1 MVQMM
6 NDESL
11 LQTACGTPEYV
22 APEVLQQ
29 KGYDVECDIWSLGVV
44 VYVMCAKHAPC
55 YAVLSTDSLLIGP
68 WGTNQ
73 WRCHLAAQET
83 LKRVAFALRDT
94 LLSVVFVGGML
105 ISLPC
110 AALHG
115 CISETD
121 CDS

>member
-44 VYVMCAKHAPC
+44 VYVMCVKHAPS
-55 YAVLSTDSLLIGP
+55 YAVLSTDGLLIGP
-68 WGTNQ
+68 WVANQ
-73 WRCHLAAQET
+73 WRCHLPTRET
-83 LKRVAFALRDT
+83 FKRVASAWRDT
-94 LLSVVFVGGML
+94 RLSVVFV
-105 ISLPC
+105 C
-110 AALHG
+110 
-115 CISETD
+115 
-121 CDS
+121 